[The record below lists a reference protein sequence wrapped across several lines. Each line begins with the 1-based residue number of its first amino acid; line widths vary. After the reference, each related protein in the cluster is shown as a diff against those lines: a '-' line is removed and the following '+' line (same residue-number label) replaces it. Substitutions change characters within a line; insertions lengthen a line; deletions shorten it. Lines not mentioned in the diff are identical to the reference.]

1 MISLQISI
9 PIKMVLLFNNDGIFG
24 NHGMLPIL
32 LEICINILVRMDVNP
47 FLAKVVV
54 KVIWVN
60 FGFYELRDS
69 FFIVL

>member
-54 KVIWVN
+54 KVI
-60 FGFYELRDS
+60 
-69 FFIVL
+69 